1 MSLCISI
8 NADGNI
14 INEPETITDCQD
26 FILMSPN
33 DFNANAQGQFDPL
46 AYDVGFEGVITMFI
60 SGVGIGAIL
69 AILNKLRR

>member
-1 MSLCISI
+1 MSLCIAIDENGNVI
-8 NADGNI
+8 NK
-14 INEPETITDCQD
+14 PEAIADCQD

-46 AYDVGFEGVITMFI
+46 AYDTGFEGVITMFI
-60 SGVGIGAIL
+60 TGVGIGAIL

>member
-1 MSLCISI
+1 MSLCIGIDENGNVI
-8 NADGNI
+8 NK
-14 INEPETITDCQD
+14 PETISECQD